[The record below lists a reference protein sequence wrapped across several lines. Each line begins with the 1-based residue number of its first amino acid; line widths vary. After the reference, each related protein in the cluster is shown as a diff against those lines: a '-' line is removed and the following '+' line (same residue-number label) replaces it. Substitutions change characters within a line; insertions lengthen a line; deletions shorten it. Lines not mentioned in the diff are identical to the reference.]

1 MLLFDVLMNDYKDAF
16 KTKDL
21 IKKEILNY
29 VIAQMKNKKIDERK
43 ELTDDDC
50 IQIIKKE
57 IKTRHESISYLEKVN
72 DVESIEQETKKI
84 KILESYLPASMSYEQ
99 LKQLVIAKISDL
111 WIQDLSKERWKIIG
125 AIMTQYRSVIDGWML
140 NEIINSLNKE

>member
-16 KTKDL
+16 KAKDL

-84 KILESYLPASMSYEQ
+84 KILQSYLPASMNYEQ
-99 LKQLVIAKISDL
+99 LHQLVLDKISEL
-111 WIQDLSKERWKIIG
+111 WIQDLSKEKWKIIG
-125 AIMTQYRSVIDGWML
+125 AIMAQYRSVIDWWML
-140 NEIINSLNKE
+140 NEIINSLNK

>member
-1 MLLFDVLMNDYKDAF
+1 MLLFDKLMNDYKEAF
-16 KTKDL
+16 KAKD
-21 IKKEILNY
+21 IDKKEILNY

-57 IKTRHESISYLEKVN
+57 IKTRHESISYLEKAN
-72 DVESIEQETKKI
+72 DVESIEQENKKI
-84 KILESYLPASMSYEQ
+84 KILESYLPASMSHEQ
-99 LKQLVIAKISDL
+99 LHQLVLDKINEL

-125 AIMTQYRSVIDGWML
+125 AIMAQYRSVIDGWML
-140 NEIINSLNKE
+140 NEIISSLNK